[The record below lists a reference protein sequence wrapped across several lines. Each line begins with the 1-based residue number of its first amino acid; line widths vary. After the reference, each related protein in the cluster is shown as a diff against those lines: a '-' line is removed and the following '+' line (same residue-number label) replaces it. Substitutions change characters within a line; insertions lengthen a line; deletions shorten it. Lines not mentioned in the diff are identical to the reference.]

1 MGPRDRWLL
10 TRLVGDP
17 AMMEHLGGAES
28 LAKIDERQARYEQPD
43 SHCLKIVTAEG
54 EACSWVG
61 FWERAEPGA
70 PGLEIGWAVAPEFQG
85 RGLAQAGARL
95 AVPCARAFTRERG
108 HTGAAATVWRSRPLP
123 MLPLTGSVSG
133 WVSPILARGTS
144 STRREARCAAGS
156 GAWTCSPNRLPRDD
170 GVRIGQGVP

>member
-1 MGPRDRWLL
+1 MDAASRLEPWGPGDRWLL

-95 AVPCARAFTRERG
+95 AVPCARVFTRECG
-108 HTGAAATVWRSRPLP
+108 HTGAAATVAASPSVANAPSKRICERLGFTDLGARDFEYPPGSTMRCREWRLD
-123 MLPLTGSVSG
+123 L
-133 WVSPILARGTS
+133 LA
-144 STRREARCAAGS
+144 E
-156 GAWTCSPNRLPRDD
+156 
-170 GVRIGQGVP
+170 